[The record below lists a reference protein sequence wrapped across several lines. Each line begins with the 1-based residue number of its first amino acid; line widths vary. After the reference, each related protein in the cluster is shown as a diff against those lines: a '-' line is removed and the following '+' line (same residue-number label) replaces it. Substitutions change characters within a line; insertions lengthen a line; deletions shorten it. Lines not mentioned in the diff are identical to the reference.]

1 MLNRA
6 LKLLRTY
13 HQLSQTEL
21 AGRLEI
27 SNSYLCEI
35 EKGSKSPGLDLL
47 ARYALVFKMP
57 VSNILLFSEEIEE
70 PFGTSERLRI
80 SAAKKVLRI
89 LEWIDERELV
99 SDNA

>member
-21 AGRLEI
+21 ANKLDV

-35 EKGSKSPGLDLL
+35 EKGIKTPGLDLL
-47 ARYALVFKMP
+47 GKYAVIFKMP
-57 VSNILLFSEEIEE
+57 VSNILLFSE
-70 PFGTSERLRI
+70 
-80 SAAKKVLRI
+80 
-89 LEWIDERELV
+89 
-99 SDNA
+99 